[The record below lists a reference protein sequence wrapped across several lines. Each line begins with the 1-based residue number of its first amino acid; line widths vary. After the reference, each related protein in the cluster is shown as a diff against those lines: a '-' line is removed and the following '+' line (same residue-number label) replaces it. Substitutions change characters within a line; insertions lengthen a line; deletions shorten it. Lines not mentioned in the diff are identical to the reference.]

1 MAGKYQEIMTAL
13 ESAIVS
19 GRLAPGERIPSERD
33 LATTFNCHR
42 STVAHALSELTDRK
56 LIVR

>member
-1 MAGKYQEIMTAL
+1 MMAGKYQEIMTAL

-42 STVAHALSELTDRK
+42 STVAHA
-56 LIVR
+56 